1 MALLRLVVGSGLP
14 RPEVNAR
21 VGEFEVDL
29 LWRDARLVVEAD
41 SIGFHLTRA
50 AMERD
55 RRRDAVLARQGYRVL
70 RFTDRQVRRRPREV
84 SAAIRAALS

>member
-1 MALLRLVVGSGLP
+1 MSHTLFLRSGLP
-14 RPEVNAR
+14 RPSVNVP

-29 LWRDARLVVEAD
+29 LRPDARLVAEAD

-55 RRRDAVLARQGYRVL
+55 RRRDAVLARDGYRVL
-70 RFTDRQVRRRPREV
+70 RFTDRQVRRRPQEV
-84 SAAIRAALS
+84 IGALEAALR